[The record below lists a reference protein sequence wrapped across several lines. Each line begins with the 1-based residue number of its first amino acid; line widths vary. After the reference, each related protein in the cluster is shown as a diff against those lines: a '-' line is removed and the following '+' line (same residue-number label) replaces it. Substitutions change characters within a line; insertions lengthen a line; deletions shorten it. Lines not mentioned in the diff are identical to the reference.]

1 MLFSI
6 YVNVHVASE
15 MYMYYVCV
23 QTLLQHGADVNW
35 CDADGNSLALSSAQ
49 AGHVTSLEFLI
60 GRGADIELANKDYDT
75 PLHWAI
81 YTYQSYESRVV
92 SSLFQRSG

>member
-1 MLFSI
+1 MLYSI
-6 YVNVHVASE
+6 YVNVHVSSE

-81 YTYQSYESRVV
+81 YTYQI
-92 SSLFQRSG
+92 L